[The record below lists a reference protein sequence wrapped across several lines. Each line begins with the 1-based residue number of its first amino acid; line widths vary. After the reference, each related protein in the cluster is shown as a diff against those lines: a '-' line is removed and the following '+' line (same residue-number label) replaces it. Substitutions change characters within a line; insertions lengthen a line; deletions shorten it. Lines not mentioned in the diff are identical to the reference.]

1 MTQKNNQVALLGMAV
16 CLLVGIIGS
25 AHAQT
30 AADIQRAQQ
39 ESERIQ
45 QLEQQRQ
52 QRDRDEALRK
62 RAPIQGIDPR
72 TLMPG
77 VKAPDTGPYCRDI
90 KVIVLNGASNMLF
103 RDRDLLLEPFLNRC
117 LVVADFE
124 KLLSALTRY
133 YVERGFIT
141 TRVYIP
147 KQDLSRGQLEVLV
160 IEGVVEKIMIK
171 DGDRGSISVAN
182 TLPGVEGELLNLR
195 DIEQGLDQINR
206 LASNN
211 ATMDIL
217 PGVNPGGSTV
227 VINND
232 PKPAWRVN
240 LNYDNQ
246 GSASTGKYQA
256 GATISGDNLLGFN
269 DFASY
274 TLRESVPGDQAR
286 RVARSDSLSYALP
299 YGYNTWS
306 LGASRSNYVSIL
318 RAPSGLELSS
328 EGDSTNAY
336 AKLERVVYRDQ
347 TRRATLAGTLTSK
360 KSRNYLANQLLQV
373 SSRNLTVL
381 DIDSN
386 FTMGLAGGVIGFDL
400 GYAQGLD
407 MMGALDDQSGMTEVM
422 PRAQFGKLKYGVS
435 YNLPFKVAGRDAA
448 WSSQLTGQY
457 AYDVLYGSEQIYIGG
472 IYSVRGYVNNSLNGD
487 NGYYWRNDL
496 SLRLPTS
503 AFNRQGVFK
512 PYLSLDVGRVTQRV
526 SGLAPEG
533 TLSGVTLGASW
544 TVGQASVE
552 LSNSRPLTLPGW
564 MPREGGVTYFRLSLA
579 L

>member
-1 MTQKNNQVALLGMAV
+1 MTRKNNRVALLVAAI
-16 CLLVGIIGS
+16 CLLVSVIGS
-25 AHAQT
+25 AHAQS
-30 AADIQRAQQ
+30 AADILRAQQ

-52 QRDRDEALRK
+52 QRDRDDALRQ
-62 RAPIQGIDPR
+62 RPPIQGIDPR

-90 KVIVLNGASNMLF
+90 KAIVLNGAANMLF

-117 LVVADFE
+117 LAVADFE
-124 KLLSALTRY
+124 KLLSAITRY
-133 YVERGFIT
+133 YVERGYIT

-147 KQDLSRGQLEVLV
+147 KQDLSRGRLEVLV
-160 IEGVVEKIMIK
+160 IEGVVEKILIR
-171 DGDRGSISVAN
+171 DGDRGSVSIAN
-182 TLPGVEGELLNLR
+182 SLPGMEGALLNLR

-211 ATMDIL
+211 ATMEIL
-217 PGVNPGGSTV
+217 PGANPGGSTV

-246 GSASTGKYQA
+246 GGASTGKHQA
-256 GATISGDNLLGFN
+256 GATISADNLLGFN
-269 DFASY
+269 DFASF

-286 RVARSDSLSYALP
+286 RFSRSDSFSYALP
-299 YGYNTWS
+299 FGYNTCS
-306 LGASRSNYVSIL
+306 LGASRASYVSIL
-318 RAPSGLELSS
+318 HAPSGLELLS

-347 TRRATLAGTLTSK
+347 TSRATLSGSITSK
-360 KSRNYLANQLLQV
+360 KSRSYLANQLLQV
-373 SSRNLTVL
+373 SSRDLTVM
-381 DIDSN
+381 DIDGN
-386 FTMGLAGGVIGFDL
+386 YTTGFAGGVIGFDL

-407 MMGALDDQSGMTEVM
+407 MLGALDDQSGMTEAM
-422 PRAQFGKLKYGVS
+422 PRAQFGKLKYGMS

-448 WSSQLTGQY
+448 WSSQLTGQH

-472 IYSVRGYVNNSLNGD
+472 IYSVRGYVHNSLNGD

-503 AFNRQGVFK
+503 TFNRQGVFK
-512 PYLSLDVGRVTQRV
+512 PYLSFDVGRVTQRV

-564 MPREGGVTYFRLSLA
+564 MPREGGVTYFRLSLT